1 MSQGVSVAIAVD
13 VEEND
18 ASKSKYEMILG
29 CLNNNANLAGGIP
42 SNVTQQVND
51 CGLASGHH

>member
-1 MSQGVSVAIAVD
+1 MLQGVSVAIAVD

-29 CLNNNANLAGGIP
+29 CLNNNANLAKA
-42 SNVTQQVND
+42 SNVAQQMIG
-51 CGLASGHH
+51 CGIASGH